1 MTTAGLS
8 LSSGGLFDQP
18 AVRERTDKLILLQL
32 NRPIVENPR
41 GDMSFETVLA
51 SERVYEGRILNLR
64 VDEIRTP
71 TGVEALREI
80 VENGGAVAMVA
91 LDDQQRVMLVKQ
103 YRHAVRG
110 LVIEIPAGKLDGDED
125 PLVGAQR
132 ELREETG
139 FQAGRFER
147 LGSCYPA
154 PAWST
159 EFVYLYLATELT
171 PGPAQP
177 EADEAIELLRV
188 PLAEA
193 IELIHSGAIIDGKTI
208 AALLLAQQRL
218 TA

>member
-1 MTTAGLS
+1 
-8 LSSGGLFDQP
+8 
-18 AVRERTDKLILLQL
+18 
-32 NRPIVENPR
+32 
-41 GDMSFETVLA
+41 MSFETVLA

-91 LDDQQRVMLVKQ
+91 LDDQQRVVLVKQ

-125 PLVGAQR
+125 PLEGAQR

-139 FQAGRFER
+139 FRAGRFER
-147 LGSCYPA
+147 LGNFYPA

-159 EFVYLYLATELT
+159 ELVYLYLATDLT
-171 PGPAQP
+171 PGPAQL

-188 PLAEA
+188 PLTEA
-193 IELIHSGAIIDGKTI
+193 IDMIHSGAIIDGKTI

-218 TA
+218 NA

>member
-1 MTTAGLS
+1 
-8 LSSGGLFDQP
+8 
-18 AVRERTDKLILLQL
+18 
-32 NRPIVENPR
+32 
-41 GDMSFETVLA
+41 MSFETVLA

-91 LDDQQRVMLVKQ
+91 LDDQQRVVLVKQ

-125 PLVGAQR
+125 PLAGAQR

-139 FQAGRFER
+139 FRAGRFER
-147 LGSCYPA
+147 LGSFYPA

-159 EFVYLYLATELT
+159 ELVYLYLATDLT
-171 PGPAQP
+171 AGPAQL

-188 PLAEA
+188 SLPEA

-218 TA
+218 NA

>member
-1 MTTAGLS
+1 
-8 LSSGGLFDQP
+8 
-18 AVRERTDKLILLQL
+18 
-32 NRPIVENPR
+32 
-41 GDMSFETVLA
+41 MSFETVLA

-91 LDDQQRVMLVKQ
+91 LDDQQRVVLVKQ

-139 FQAGRFER
+139 FRAGRFER
-147 LGSCYPA
+147 LGSFYPA

-193 IELIHSGAIIDGKTI
+193 IDLIHSGAIIDGKTM
-208 AALLLAQQRL
+208 AALLLTQQRL
-218 TA
+218 AS